1 MRVGKARDAAELL
14 GVHINRV
21 YEMAQ
26 RDEIPQLRRVG
37 PELRFDMDALEAW
50 LRGDAEEAKSA

>member
-26 RDEIPQLRRVG
+26 RDEIP
-37 PELRFDMDALEAW
+37 
-50 LRGDAEEAKSA
+50 